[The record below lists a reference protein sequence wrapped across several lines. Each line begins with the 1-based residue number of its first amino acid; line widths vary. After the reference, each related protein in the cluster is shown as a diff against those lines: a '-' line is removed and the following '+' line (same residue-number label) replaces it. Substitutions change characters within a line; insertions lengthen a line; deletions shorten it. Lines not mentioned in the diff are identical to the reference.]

1 VTAGFVAAEGGAD
14 LQLKVGKL
22 YAAYSTKVLITV
34 SFLLA
39 LGAVFGVGCA
49 ASLPPSADFPIDEEQ
64 LAIESAILAW
74 HDAGLPWSSTCSDQY
89 ERIRV
94 VVSKPT
100 EFTDLCGRRPLH
112 AGGKLYACN
121 TEQYEH
127 AFPFWVV
134 RDSRVPLLVISEL
147 QPEDH
152 RRLLVVHET
161 MHWLER
167 CSGKG
172 IDFEHSDERVWQ
184 EARMVA
190 QRRVIQTLAREEER
204 GLAVNSNSRAVRAAR
219 IRRAAENASR

>member
-1 VTAGFVAAEGGAD
+1 MKS
-14 LQLKVGKL
+14 KVRKL
-22 YAAYSTKVLITV
+22 YAACSTTVLIAL
-34 SFLLA
+34 SLLFA
-39 LGAVFGVGCA
+39 TGSVLTLGCA
-49 ASLPPSADFPIDEEQ
+49 ASLPPSAEFPIDEEQ

-134 RDSRVPLLVISEL
+134 RDSRVPLLVISQL

-172 IDFEHSDERVWQ
+172 IDFDHADRRVWNG
-184 EARMVA
+184 ARLVA
-190 QRRVIQTLAREEER
+190 QRDV
-204 GLAVNSNSRAVRAAR
+204 SRLFAVRTVP
-219 IRRAAENASR
+219 IR